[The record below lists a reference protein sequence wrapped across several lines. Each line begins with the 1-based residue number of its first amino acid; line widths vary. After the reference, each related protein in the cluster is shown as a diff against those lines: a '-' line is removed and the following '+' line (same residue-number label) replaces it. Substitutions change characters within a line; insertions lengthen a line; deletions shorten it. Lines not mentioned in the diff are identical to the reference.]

1 LINEEESDYMEIVI
15 LRHAEP
21 EWVKDGL
28 SVDNPPLTQRGNMQA
43 NFLAAAL
50 HEEHFDEILVSPLV
64 RTRQTA
70 APLLA
75 LKQAEL
81 DIEPWLEEIRNPI
94 WHGTPQEKAEAAWKA
109 QRQRASH
116 EQWQGLDG
124 GERVDEF
131 VERINV
137 GTSLFLEERG
147 LRRADSSLPIWQSTP
162 DFDPERK
169 IALVCHAGTG
179 SIAICHMLGLQPTPW
194 EWERLVI
201 GHATINRIST
211 LELGD
216 GITFGLRLLSGND
229 HLAPHLRTF

>member
-1 LINEEESDYMEIVI
+1 MEIVI

-28 SVDNPPLTQRGNMQA
+28 SVDNPPLTQRGHMQA
-43 NFLAAAL
+43 HFLAAAL
-50 HEEHFDEILVSPLV
+50 QEEHFDEILVSPLV
-64 RTRQTA
+64 RTQQTA
-70 APLLA
+70 QPILSLKNAPL
-75 LKQAEL
+75 E
-81 DIEPWLEEIRNPI
+81 IEPWLEEIRNPI
-94 WHGTPQEKAEAAWKA
+94 WHGTPQEKAEAAWRA
-109 QRQRASH
+109 QRLKASH
-116 EQWQGLDG
+116 EQWSGIDG
-124 GERVDEF
+124 GEPVDSF

-147 LRRADSSLPIWQSTP
+147 LRRTDSDLPLWQS
-162 DFDPERK
+162 DANFDPDRK

-211 LELGD
+211 LQLGD
-216 GITFGLRLLSGND
+216 GVTFGLTLLSGND
-229 HLAPHLRTF
+229 HLAVHLRTF